1 MTFQNKKHRRIQR
14 FLKNRLAVIGCLLVL
29 SFVSVAIL
37 APWISPMDPL
47 KQNLEDKR
55 MAPNKSHLLGTDQF
69 GRDILSRIFFGSRYA
84 LLVTVVSVLFSLIIG
99 TLIGLFAG
107 YTGGHVEE
115 GIMRGMDMF
124 LVFPY
129 LLLSILIVSVLG
141 PGLWNTI
148 LAIGIWGVPVF
159 ARQARGAVITIRD
172 REFIQAARA
181 VGASSIRIM
190 LQHIFPNII
199 PLIMVFGVLSMAN
212 AVLMESSLTFL
223 GLGIQPPTP
232 SWAEM
237 IASGRNYVVV
247 APHIST
253 IPGIAIL
260 LLSLGFNLI
269 GDGLRDVLDPR
280 QSH

>member
-1 MTFQNKKHRRIQR
+1 
-14 FLKNRLAVIGCLLVL
+14 VIGCLLVL

-280 QSH
+280 QSR